1 MSPALRNILLFAS
14 LLAACASSRK
24 GPAPAATGG
33 EGGDSSRGQ
42 TPTSGTGG
50 VAVDSGVDSSPAAS
64 DGPASS
70 TADGSASSTAD
81 GSPMSSTDDATTGH
95 GDGGIVL
102 DDPSTWPG
110 GAYNKPFII
119 ACPDGAPRVACCQHY
134 CACMAKNCGTVGSVK
149 LPKDCMAACVGA
161 DAVKNWD
168 LRCRVYNCF
177 ESLNPLAQKDHVAH
191 CEHAGARG
199 AGDTQS
205 KCHVAGEPSEP

>member
-1 MSPALRNILLFAS
+1 MAPALRNILLFAS

-24 GPAPAATGG
+24 GSAPAATGG
-33 EGGDSSRGQ
+33 EGGDGGRGPTQ
-42 TPTSGTGG
+42 TGGTGG
-50 VAVDSGVDSSPAAS
+50 VAVDGGVDAFAAS
-64 DGPASS
+64 DG
-70 TADGSASSTAD
+70 SAASTAD
-81 GSPMSSTDDATTGH
+81 GSPMSSAGDATTGPD
-95 GDGGIVL
+95 DGGIVL

-119 ACPDGAPRVACCQHY
+119 ACPDGAPRVACCEHY
-134 CACMAKNCGTVGSVK
+134 CGCMAKNCGTVGSVK
-149 LPKDCMAACVGA
+149 LPKDCMAACVA
-161 DAVKNWD
+161 PEAVKNWD

-199 AGDTQS
+199 AGDTQG